1 MYLFSFGSE
10 AGLWPGVKKYP
21 EFYIKWFLLSRLC
34 LSWSKEMM
42 ELFAIDDKLTTLCCT
57 E

>member
-42 ELFAIDDKLTTLCCT
+42 EIFAIDDKLTTLCCT